1 MGEGQ
6 DLKVLVTG
14 GAGFIGSHIVET
26 LLENNMETVV
36 VDNLV
41 TGHKH
46 YIPSRAAF
54 YQFDIRDPDIEKVF
68 MIEKPDFVI
77 HQAAQVSVQESV
89 KQPLYDCSEN
99 IMATINIL
107 QSCIKYNVKKFI
119 YASTAAAY
127 GNPKYL
133 PIDENH
139 DLNPV
144 SFYGLSKL
152 TSETYTQL
160 FAKLSGLKYTIL
172 RYSNVYGARQDANG
186 EAGVISI
193 FIDRL
198 LKNDSPIIYGDGK
211 QTRDFIFVKD
221 VAYANFLAL
230 RNADNQI
237 CNISSNQQTSVNE
250 LLDIICSVMK
260 IEDKRIYKEKRPGDI
275 IYSSLLNNKAKKY
288 LNWEPQFSLLQGLEE
303 TVSFFRKE

>member
-1 MGEGQ
+1 M
-6 DLKVLVTG
+6 KVLVTG
-14 GAGFIGSHIVET
+14 GAGFIGSHIVES
-26 LLENNMETVV
+26 LLENNIEVV
-36 VDNLV
+36 VIDNLA

-46 YIPSRAAF
+46 HIPSGATF
-54 YQFDIRDPDIEKVF
+54 YYFDIRDPGIDKIF
-68 MIEKPDFVI
+68 RIEKPDVVI

-107 QSCIKYNVKKFI
+107 QSCVKYNVKKI
-119 YASTAAAY
+119 IHASTAAVY

-133 PIDENH
+133 PIDEDH
-139 DLNPV
+139 ELNPL
-144 SFYGLSKL
+144 SFYGLSKWS
-152 TSETYTQL
+152 SEAYIQL

-186 EAGVISI
+186 EAGVVSI

-198 LKNDSPIIYGDGK
+198 LKNESPIIYGDGK

-230 RNADNQI
+230 RHADNQI
-237 CNISSNQQTSVNE
+237 CNISSNQEISVNE

-260 IEDKRIYKEKRPGDI
+260 IKDKRIYKERRAGDI
-275 IYSSLLNNKAKKY
+275 ISSSLLNNKARKH
-288 LNWEPQFSLLQGLEE
+288 LNWEPQFSLLRGLEE

>member
-1 MGEGQ
+1 M
-6 DLKVLVTG
+6 KVLVTG
-14 GAGFIGSHIVET
+14 GAGFIGSHIVEA
-26 LLENNMETVV
+26 LLENNIETVV
-36 VDNLV
+36 IDNLA
-41 TGHKH
+41 TGHKYH
-46 YIPSRAAF
+46 IPSGVAF
-54 YQFDIRDPDIEKVF
+54 YHFDVRDPDIDKIF

-99 IMATINIL
+99 IMATVNIL
-107 QSCIKYNVKKFI
+107 QSCIKYNVKKI
-119 YASTAAAY
+119 IHASTAAVY

-139 DLNPV
+139 DRNPV

-152 TSETYTQL
+152 TSETYIQL
-160 FAKLSGLKYTIL
+160 FAKLSDLKYTIF

-198 LKNDSPIIYGDGK
+198 LKNDSPIIYGDGN

-250 LLDIICSVMK
+250 LLDIIYSLMK
-260 IEDKRIYKEKRPGDI
+260 IENKRIYKEERPGDI
-275 IYSSLLNNKAKKY
+275 VHSYLLNNKARKY
-288 LNWEPQFSLLQGLEE
+288 LNWNPKFSLLQGLEE
-303 TVSFFRKE
+303 TISFFRKK

>member
-1 MGEGQ
+1 M
-6 DLKVLVTG
+6 KVLVTG
-14 GAGFIGSHIVET
+14 GAGFIGSHIVEF
-26 LLENNMETVV
+26 LLENNIETVV

-41 TGHKH
+41 SGHKH
-46 YIPSRAAF
+46 HIPSGVAF
-54 YQFDIRDPDIEKVF
+54 YHSDIRNPDIDKIF
-68 MIEKPDFVI
+68 MTEKPDFVI

-99 IMATINIL
+99 IMATVNIL
-107 QSCIKYNVKKFI
+107 QSCLKHKVKKI
-119 YASTAAAY
+119 IHASTAAVY

-152 TSETYTQL
+152 TSETYIQL

-198 LKNDSPIIYGDGK
+198 LKNDSPIIYGDGN

-237 CNISSNQQTSVNE
+237 CNISSHQQTSVNE
-250 LLDIICSVMK
+250 LLDIIYSLMTV
-260 IEDKRIYKEKRPGDI
+260 ENKRIYKEERPGDI
-275 IYSSLLNNKAKKY
+275 VHSYLLNNKARKY
-288 LNWEPQFSLLQGLEE
+288 LNWNPKFSLLQGLEE
-303 TVSFFRKE
+303 TISFFRN

>member
-1 MGEGQ
+1 M
-6 DLKVLVTG
+6 KVLVTG
-14 GAGFIGSHIVET
+14 GAGFIGSHIVEC
-26 LLENNMETVV
+26 LLENNIETVV
-36 VDNLV
+36 IDNLA

-46 YIPSRAAF
+46 HIPSGVAF
-54 YQFDIRDPDIEKVF
+54 HHFDIRDPDIDKIF
-68 MIEKPDFVI
+68 KIEKPDFVI

-99 IMATINIL
+99 IMGTVNIL

-119 YASTAAAY
+119 HASTAAVY

-152 TSETYTQL
+152 TSEAYIQL

-172 RYSNVYGARQDANG
+172 RYSNVYGARQDTNG

-198 LKNDSPIIYGDGK
+198 LKNDSPIIYGDGNQK
-211 QTRDFIFVKD
+211 RDFIFVKD
-221 VAYANFLAL
+221 VANANFLAL
-230 RNADNQI
+230 SNADNQI

-250 LLDIICSVMK
+250 LLDIICNLMK
-260 IEDKRIYKEKRPGDI
+260 IENKRIYKEKRPGDI
-275 IYSSLLNNKAKKY
+275 VHSYLLNNKASKY
-288 LNWEPQFSLLQGLEE
+288 LNWKPKFSLFQGLEE
-303 TVSFFRKE
+303 TISFFRKE